1 MTNQNNKFIGYAR
14 DDIFI
19 ISINN
24 SADRIEE
31 CEAKIY
37 LEPRLIFVYFGLI
50 SALYSK
56 IHKYIE
62 QDLSNDIINIRNKLY
77 NENILDDIKSN
88 NINNKTKI
96 QFINILDSLINIY
109 RLITDELPNTSLFPV
124 INIKP
129 NIKINKSLTNNKN
142 DNY

>member
-1 MTNQNNKFIGYAR
+1 MTQSSKFIGYAR

-37 LEPRLIFVYFGLI
+37 LEPRLVFVYFGLI

-62 QDLSNDIINIRNKLY
+62 KNLSDEIKEIRNKLY
-77 NENILDDIKSN
+77 NDNILD
-88 NINNKTKI
+88 NINNSNITNKI
-96 QFINILDSLINIY
+96 KKDFIDILDKLVNIY
-109 RLITDELPNTSLFPV
+109 RGITNELPDTSLFPV
-124 INIKP
+124 IN
-129 NIKINKSLTNNKN
+129 TR
-142 DNY
+142 DNRPGAVRNG